1 MAEQTKILSVREAS
15 KIYRMGE
22 VEVVALDAA
31 SINVY
36 ENEMLVV
43 VGPSG
48 SGKST
53 LLNMIGGMDHP
64 TKGDVVYYPK
74 DGGELNLSEASAARL
89 TKYRRTE
96 IGFVF
101 QFFNLVP
108 TLTAKENILVTT
120 EISSDPLDPMET
132 LDMVGLAERAN
143 NFPSQLS
150 GGEQQRVAIARAL
163 AGNPRL
169 ILCDEPTGA
178 LDTETSRELLKNLL
192 HLKKE
197 LGKTIVV
204 ITHDVAIPQ
213 AADRKA
219 VIHDGK
225 ISAVQTNENPAD
237 PETMEW

>member
-1 MAEQTKILSVREAS
+1 MPGKKREAS
-15 KIYRMGE
+15 KIYQMGE
-22 VEVVALDAA
+22 VEVVALDSA
-31 SINVY
+31 SIDIY
-36 ENEMLVV
+36 QNELLVV

-64 TKGDVVYYPK
+64 TKGDVVYYPGG
-74 DGGELNLSEASAARL
+74 GGELNLGEASDARL

-108 TLTAKENILVTT
+108 TLTAKENIQVTT
-120 EISSDPLDPMET
+120 EISSDPMDPLET
-132 LDMVGLAERAN
+132 LEMVGLAERAN

-178 LDTETSRELLKNLL
+178 LDTETSRELLENLL

-213 AADRKA
+213 VADRKA

-225 ISAVQTNENPAD
+225 ISEVETIENPAD

>member
-1 MAEQTKILSVREAS
+1 MAENTKILSVRDAS
-15 KIYRMGE
+15 KIYQMGE
-22 VEVVALDAA
+22 VEVVALDSA
-31 SINVY
+31 SIDIF
-36 ENEMLVV
+36 EGEMLVV

-64 TKGDVVYYPK
+64 SKGDVMYYPA
-74 DGGELNLSEASAARL
+74 ESEEINLSQVSDARL
-89 TKYRRTE
+89 TKFRRTE
-96 IGFVF
+96 IGFIF

-108 TLTAKENILVTT
+108 TLTAKENILVAT
-120 EISSDPLDPMET
+120 EISSDPMDPMET
-132 LDMVGLAERAN
+132 LQMVGLAKRAD

-178 LDTETSRELLKNLL
+178 LDTETSRELLKNLVR
-192 HLKKE
+192 LKKE
-197 LGKTIVV
+197 LGKTIVL
-204 ITHDVAIPQ
+204 ITHDIAIPQ
-213 AADRKA
+213 IADRKA

-225 ISAVQTNENPAD
+225 ITEVQTIEHPAD